1 MANIAIIETKPSRT
15 DYSKSFK
22 EAFEFDRFAL
32 CSDPTIKKVLKKDV
46 DIEFDPDSYEWV
58 ILVGADACKYF
69 TKNASVTDYS
79 GKIVEEKFLPVINPA
94 MVSFKP
100 ESAKLWEESRDSI
113 IGYVTGSKRVV
124 KYSTDRIYGIT
135 DSDHLK
141 KFLKAA
147 IASPN
152 PFIGLD
158 SETTGL
164 YPRNGYVLGVSLSYE
179 RDHGAYIDSDCIDD
193 EASALFQELFNKKT
207 VVFHNAKF
215 DLAFMRYHFNW
226 EFPQYEDTMLLH
238 YCIDENPGTHGL
250 KQLALQLTDY
260 GDYEQ
265 PMYEWIDEYRKK
277 TGVLKDDFTFDLI
290 PFDIIKTYAA
300 IDAVV
305 TFLIYAKLKPA
316 VTKNKK
322 LNQVYNGILIP
333 ASSFLIDVQ
342 DNGVPFDLERL
353 KFAQQEMQKSIDES
367 IEELYKEPK
376 VREFEEAQG
385 KPFNPNSVM
394 QLRSFLFDY
403 VGLQPIGKKT
413 STGANSTDA
422 EVLKELAEQHHIP
435 RLILNIR
442 QKSKIKN
449 TYLDKIIPQL
459 DRDGRLRTNFNI
471 HGTTSGRLSSS
482 GKLNLQQLPRDNSA
496 VKGSIKASP
505 GHKIVAVDLTT
516 AEVYVAAV
524 LSNDKELMN
533 VFSSGGDFHSTIAK
547 KVFGLPCEVSE
558 VKALYP
564 LLRQAAKAITFGI
577 MYGAGPSKIS
587 WQVTKDAK
595 DNGMDY
601 VFTEDDAK
609 EAIKAYFKQFHGL
622 KNWITK
628 NQEFIAKNG
637 YIYSYF
643 GRKRRLPNVLS
654 TDGGIKSHAIRS
666 GLNFLVQSPA
676 SDVNL
681 LAGIEMNQYIKRS
694 GMKAR
699 IFALVHDSILAE
711 VPENEVDTYISKL
724 KEFIKTDRGLS
735 IPGCAIGCDFEVGD
749 DYSFGKFEK
758 QYGELLL
765 AA

>member
-1 MANIAIIETKPSRT
+1 MASVAIIETKPSRN
-15 DYSKSFK
+15 DFYQSFNQ
-22 EAFEFDRFAL
+22 AFEFDRFYL
-32 CSDPTIKKVLKKDV
+32 CSDPTIKKVLKKNV
-46 DIEFDPDSYEWV
+46 DIDFDPDNYEWV
-58 ILVGADACKYF
+58 ILVGADACKYY

-94 MVSFKP
+94 MITFKP
-100 ESAKLWEESRDSI
+100 ESARLWEESRDSI
-113 IGYVTGSKRVV
+113 IGYISGTKKVVT
-124 KYSTDRIYGIT
+124 YSTDRIYGIT

-141 KFLKAA
+141 DFLRAA

-152 PFIGLD
+152 SFIGLD
-158 SETTGL
+158 SETTAL
-164 YPRNGYVLGVSLSYE
+164 YPRNGYILGVSLCYE
-179 RDHGAYIDSDCIDD
+179 RDHGAYISSDCIDD
-193 EASALFQELFNKKT
+193 EASELFQELFNKKT

-215 DLAFMRYHFNW
+215 DLPFMKFHFGWN
-226 EFPQYEDTMLLH
+226 FPVYEDTMLLH

-250 KQLALQLTDY
+250 KQLALQYTDY

-265 PMYEWIDEYRKK
+265 PMYDWIDEYRKK
-277 TGVLKDDFTFDLI
+277 TGCLKDDFSFEFI

-305 TFLIYAKLKPA
+305 TFLLYAKIKPA

-322 LNQVYNGILIP
+322 LDKVYKDILIP
-333 ASSFLIDVQ
+333 ASTFLIKVQ
-342 DNGVPFDLERL
+342 DNGVPFDMERL
-353 KFAQQEMQKSIDES
+353 KFAQKEMQKSIDES

-403 VGLQPIGKKT
+403 LGLQPTGKKT
-413 STGANSTDA
+413 STDANSTDA
-422 EVLKELAEQHHIP
+422 EVLKELSEQHHVP
-435 RLILNIR
+435 KLILNIR

-459 DRDGRLRTNFNI
+459 DRDQRLRTNFNI

-496 VKGSIKASP
+496 VKGSIKATP
-505 GHKIVAVDLTT
+505 GHKIVSVDLTT

-524 LSNDKELMN
+524 LSNDKELMG
-533 VFSSGGDFHSTIAK
+533 VFKSGGDFHSTIAK
-547 KVFGLPCEVSE
+547 KVFNLECSVKE
-558 VKALYP
+558 VKELHP

-595 DNGMDY
+595 ENGLDY

-609 EAIKAYFKQFHGL
+609 EAISAYFKQFKGL

-628 NQEFIAKNG
+628 NQDFIAQNG
-637 YIYSYF
+637 YIYSFF

-654 TDGGIKSHAIRS
+654 TDRAVKGHAVRS

-681 LAGIEMNQYIKRS
+681 LAGIDMQSYIDRW

-711 VPENEVDTYISKL
+711 VPDDEVDHYIEKL
-724 KEFIKTDRGLS
+724 TGFIKTDRGLS
-735 IPGCAIGCDFEVGD
+735 IPGSAIGCDFDVGE
-749 DYSFGKFEK
+749 DYSFGKFEE
-758 QYGELLL
+758 QY
-765 AA
+765 ATMQ

>member
-15 DYSKSFK
+15 DFSKSFK
-22 EAFEFDRFAL
+22 DSFEFDRFYL
-32 CSDPTIKKVLKKDV
+32 CSDPTIKKVLKKNV
-46 DIEFDPDSYEWV
+46 DIDFDPDNYEWV
-58 ILVGADACKYF
+58 ILVGADACKYY

-100 ESAKLWEESRDSI
+100 ESARLWEESRDNI
-113 IGYVTGSKRVV
+113 IGYVTGTKKVV

-135 DSDHLK
+135 DSEHLK
-141 KFLKAA
+141 KFLRAA

-158 SETTGL
+158 SETTAL

-193 EASALFQELFNKKT
+193 EASELFQELFNKKI

-215 DLAFMRYHFNW
+215 DLSFMKFHFGW
-226 EFPQYEDTMLLH
+226 EFPVYEDTMLLH

-250 KQLALQLTDY
+250 KQLALQYTDY

-277 TGVLKDDFTFDLI
+277 TGCLKDDFTFDLI
-290 PFDIIKTYAA
+290 PFEIIKTYAA
-300 IDAVV
+300 IDAIV

-322 LNQVYNGILIP
+322 LNKVYTDILIP
-333 ASSFLIDVQ
+333 ASTFLIEVQ
-342 DNGVPFDLERL
+342 DNGVPFDIERL
-353 KFAQQEMQKSIDES
+353 KFAQLEMQKSIDES
-367 IEELYKEPK
+367 IAELYKEPK

-385 KPFNPNSVM
+385 KTFNPNSVM

-403 VGLQPIGKKT
+403 LGLQPTGKRT
-413 STGANSTDA
+413 STDAHSTDA
-422 EVLKELAEQHHIP
+422 EVLQELAEQHHVP
-435 RLILNIR
+435 QLILNIR

-482 GKLNLQQLPRDNSA
+482 GRLNMQQLPRDNSA
-496 VKGSIKASP
+496 VKGAIKAAP

-516 AEVYVAAV
+516 AEVYIVAV
-524 LSNDKELMN
+524 LSGDKGLME
-533 VFSSGGDFHSTIAK
+533 VFKSGGDFHSTMAK
-547 KVFGLPCEVSE
+547 KVFKLDCPVPE
-558 VKALYP
+558 VKALHP

-577 MYGAGPSKIS
+577 LYGSGPSK
-587 WQVTKDAK
+587 VAETVNKEAK
-595 DNGMDY
+595 ANKLDY
-601 VFTEDDAK
+601 YFSIDDAK
-609 EAIKAYFKQFHGL
+609 EAINAYFKEFKKL
-622 KNWITK
+622 KEWITT
-628 NQEFIAKNG
+628 NQEFIANNG
-637 YIYSYF
+637 YTYSYF

-654 TDGGIKSHAIRS
+654 TDGGIKSHAVRS

-681 LAGIEMNQYIKRS
+681 LAGIDMQNFIKKT

-711 VPENEVDTYISKL
+711 VPEDEISKYIEEL
-724 KEFIKTDRGLS
+724 EAFIKKDRGLS
-735 IPGCAIGCDFEVGD
+735 IPGCAIGCEFEVGD

-758 QYGELLL
+758 QYGMV
-765 AA
+765 